1 MSALWFSQCD
11 LRWELMDLNLS
22 FSKCSLVIITTI
34 MGAILCCTKSFSHVR
49 LCDSMDCSPPGS
61 SCLWVS
67 PGKNTGV
74 GCHALLQG
82 IFPTQILNSGL
93 LCLLRWQADSLP
105 LASLGKPSGKYSSQL
120 SSKGMCLSW
129 HFITMKHSWKVH
141 WFPETAV
148 CHILLAFHLLGQDLS
163 PVLNPQDMTKP
174 VPKSHLYWFIIW
186 NHSQDYFCTYLDSV
200 GSCKRQSLNW

>member
-1 MSALWFSQCD
+1 MRNWRLNLADFCNSAVYTIKFLVWLSAMSALLFSQCD

-22 FSKCSLVIITTI
+22 FSKCSVVIITTI
-34 MGAILCCTKSFSHVR
+34 MGGILCCTKSFGHVR

-93 LCLLRWQADSLP
+93 LCLLHWQADSLP
-105 LASLGKPSGKYSSQL
+105 LASLGKPSGKYSSQV
-120 SSKGMCLSW
+120 SSKGM
-129 HFITMKHSWKVH
+129 
-141 WFPETAV
+141 
-148 CHILLAFHLLGQDLS
+148 
-163 PVLNPQDMTKP
+163 
-174 VPKSHLYWFIIW
+174 
-186 NHSQDYFCTYLDSV
+186 
-200 GSCKRQSLNW
+200 